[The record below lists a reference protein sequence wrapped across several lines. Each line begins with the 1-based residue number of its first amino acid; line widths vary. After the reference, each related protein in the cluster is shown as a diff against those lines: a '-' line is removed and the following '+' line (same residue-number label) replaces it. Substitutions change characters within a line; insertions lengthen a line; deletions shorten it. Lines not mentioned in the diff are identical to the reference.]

1 MMEIR
6 LQTLVLATA
15 LIVMM
20 GWLVFIGQAILMP
33 IVAGLIS
40 ATVLFSATDALQR
53 VPIVGAAPPWVR
65 RLLVLL
71 GFVAV
76 VALLA
81 LIMVSNVQRVIA
93 ALPDYQDNLISAISS
108 ASRFAGLNTVPNW
121 EHIREVTIGRIDLQ
135 RFIMTLLSSTTSL
148 GGQIFLIVL
157 YAAFLLAERIQFSEK
172 LVRAMATEESAH
184 QILTI
189 FIKVNQRIGDYL
201 AVKTLVNAILGL
213 ISFVIMWLIG
223 IHFALFWAILIGLLN
238 YIPYFGSLLGVLFPV
253 VLSLAQS
260 GSWQMAFWSLITLTA
275 AQMYVGNFLEPR
287 MIGRSV
293 NLSPFVVLVAL
304 SIWTT
309 LWGLPG
315 AILAIP
321 MTAGVVSILAEIPS
335 TRPFAIMLS
344 SDGGVVLDTDND
356 S

>member
-1 MMEIR
+1 MTKIR

-15 LIVMM
+15 FVVMV
-20 GWLVFIGQAILMP
+20 GWLIYLGQTVLMP

-53 VPIVGAAPPWVR
+53 VPFIGAAPPWLR
-65 RLLVLL
+65 RVLVLL
-71 GFVAV
+71 VFVAA
-76 VALLA
+76 VAGLA
-81 LIMVSNVQRVIA
+81 LIMVSDVQRVIA
-93 ALPDYQDNLISAISS
+93 AIPTYQNNLIDAISS
-108 ASRFAGLNTVPNW
+108 ATRFAGLDTVPNW
-121 EHIREVTIGRIDLQ
+121 DHIREVTIGRIDLQ
-135 RFIMTLLSSTTSL
+135 HFIMSLLSSTTSL
-148 GGQIFLIVL
+148 GGQIFMVVL
-157 YAAFLLAERIQFSEK
+157 YAIFLVAERTQFSEK
-172 LVRAMATEESAH
+172 LMHAMATEESADRV
-184 QILTI
+184 LTI
-189 FIKVNQRIGDYL
+189 FFKVNQRIGNYL

-213 ISFVIMWLIG
+213 ISYVIMWLIG

-253 VLSLAQS
+253 LLSLAQS
-260 GSWQMAFWSLITLTA
+260 GSWQMAFWSLVTLTA

-321 MTAGVVSILAEIPS
+321 MTAAVVSIMAEIPA

-344 SDGGVVLDTDND
+344 SDGQAVLEDN
-356 S
+356 SP